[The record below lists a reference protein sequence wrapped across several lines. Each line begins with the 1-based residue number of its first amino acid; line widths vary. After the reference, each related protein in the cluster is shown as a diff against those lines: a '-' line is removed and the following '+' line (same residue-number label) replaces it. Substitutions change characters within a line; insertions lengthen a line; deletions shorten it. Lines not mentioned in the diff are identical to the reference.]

1 MEGGGGEDDI
11 GGMREQLR
19 RVQGKVERLRRVGA
33 EQMRSLAC
41 VMPDI
46 EPVIDLSLKVSDDDD
61 DDVPWNWSGSFW
73 M

>member
-61 DDVPWNWSGSFW
+61 DDDVP
-73 M
+73 